1 MSNVIFINDLKG
13 NSVALMDGFGN
24 LSEEATMLYA
34 EGKLNEAD
42 KATIDAI
49 ADADEM
55 TRDAIDGFMAMQQG
69 RRLAVSELKITL
81 AERTGTAIISTSSAS
96 NFPFFRI
103 AAGLALLM
111 ALGLGTYFASKYIN
125 EHQMAS
131 TDTLE
136 VETPM
141 MEPALAPIVEERVTE
156 ILVVDTAAISQEP
169 LPLAVA
175 PQPATL
181 TTAAPAKPE
190 PKIVT
195 AAEKA
200 QLAKAKA
207 TLADAE
213 KKPAVADTSSKPKN
227 DPVDMA
233 GAAAPAQRDND
244 EVNVIVQSAAVQETT
259 DSKKKGKAKKEEPVP
274 SASATRNA
282 AMREAS
288 SAEVVSQSEKT
299 QKESVSFDLVENPP
313 RFPGGDL
320 EMFRFINRN
329 KSYPEALKNEGVSG
343 NVFVNFTVEKD
354 GKLTGI
360 IVTKGVSTVLDEDA
374 KRVLRAMP
382 KWNPGEQGGEPV
394 RTSRTLVIKY
404 E

>member
-1 MSNVIFINDLKG
+1 
-13 NSVALMDGFGN
+13 MDGFGN

-49 ADADEM
+49 ADADEI
-55 TRDAIDGFMAMQQG
+55 TRDALDGFVAMQQG
-69 RRLAVSELKITL
+69 RRLAVSELKATL

-136 VETPM
+136 VEVPI
-141 MEPALAPIVEERVTE
+141 MEPALAPVVEEQIAE
-156 ILVVDTAAISQEP
+156 IVAVDTAAISQE
-169 LPLAVA
+169 LLSVEDA
-175 PQPATL
+175 PQPAIL
-181 TTAAPAKPE
+181 TTATPAKPE

-195 AAEKA
+195 ASEKA

-207 TLADAE
+207 ALADAE
-213 KKPAVADTSSKPKN
+213 KKPAVADATPKSEKI
-227 DPVDMA
+227 VLDMA
-233 GAAAPAQRDND
+233 GAAAPSERDDD
-244 EVNVIVQSAAVQETT
+244 EIKVVVQSAAVQETT
-259 DSKKKGKAKKEEPVP
+259 DSKKKGKAKKEEPARAE
-274 SASATRNA
+274 SASRNA

-288 SAEVVSQSEKT
+288 SEIAESQSAKV
-299 QKESVSFDLVENPP
+299 QKESVAFDLVESPP

-329 KSYPEALKNEGVSG
+329 KNYPEVLKNDGVSG
-343 NVFVNFTVEKD
+343 NVYVNFTVEKD
-354 GKLTGI
+354 GKITGI
-360 IVTKGVSTVLDEDA
+360 EVTKGVNAVLDEDA

-394 RTSRTLVIKY
+394 RTSKTLVIKY

>member
-1 MSNVIFINDLKG
+1 MSNVIYIHDLKG

-42 KATIDAI
+42 KATVDAI
-49 ADADEM
+49 ADADEI
-55 TRDAIDGFMAMQQG
+55 TRDALDGFVAMQQG
-69 RRLAVSELKITL
+69 RRLAVSELKATL
-81 AERTGTAIISTSSAS
+81 AERTGTSIISTSSAS

-111 ALGLGTYFASKYIN
+111 ALGLGTYFASKYMN

-136 VETPM
+136 VETPI
-141 MEPALAPIVEERVTE
+141 MEPAQAPVVVEDVAESS
-156 ILVVDTAAISQEP
+156 VVDTVALTEELLSVED
-169 LPLAVA
+169 A
-175 PQPATL
+175 PQPAIL
-181 TTAAPAKPE
+181 TTATPAKPE

-207 TLADAE
+207 ALADAE
-213 KKPAVADTSSKPKN
+213 KKPAVADASPKPEKI
-227 DPVDMA
+227 VLDMA
-233 GAAAPAQRDND
+233 GAAAPTERDDD
-244 EVNVIVQSAAVQETT
+244 EIKVVVQSAAVQETT
-259 DSKKKGKAKKEEPVP
+259 DSKKKGKAKKEEPARAE
-274 SASATRNA
+274 SASRNA

-288 SAEVVSQSEKT
+288 SEIAESQSAKV
-299 QKESVSFDLVENPP
+299 QKESVAFDLVESPP

-329 KSYPEALKNEGVSG
+329 KNYPEVLKNDGVSG
-343 NVFVNFTVEKD
+343 NVYVNFTVEKD
-354 GKLTGI
+354 GKITGI
-360 IVTKGVSTVLDEDA
+360 EVTKGVNAVLDEDA

-394 RTSRTLVIKY
+394 RTSKTLVIKY

>member
-1 MSNVIFINDLKG
+1 
-13 NSVALMDGFGN
+13 MDGFGN

-42 KATIDAI
+42 KATVDAI

-69 RRLAVSELKITL
+69 RRLAVSELKTTL
-81 AERTGTAIISTSSAS
+81 AERTGTAIISSSSAS

-136 VETPM
+136 VETPIV
-141 MEPALAPIVEERVTE
+141 EPAQAPVVVEQIAETLA
-156 ILVVDTAAISQEP
+156 VDTAALLEEP
-169 LPLAVA
+169 LPTAVA
-175 PQPATL
+175 LQPV
-181 TTAAPAKPE
+181 TTATPAKPE
-190 PKIVT
+190 PKILT

-207 TLADAE
+207 ALADAE
-213 KKPAVADTSSKPKN
+213 KKPAVADASPKPKN
-227 DPVDMA
+227 GAMDMA
-233 GAAAPAQRDND
+233 GAAAPTERDDD
-244 EVNVIVQSAAVQETT
+244 EVKVVVKSAAVQETT
-259 DSKKKGKAKKEEPVP
+259 DSKKKGKAKKEEPAP
-274 SASATRNA
+274 PATASRNA

-288 SAEVVSQSEKT
+288 SAEVASQPEKA
-299 QKESVSFDLVENPP
+299 QKESVAFDLVENPP

-329 KSYPEALKNEGVSG
+329 KNYPEVLKNEGIPG
-343 NVFVNFTVEKD
+343 NVYVNFTVEKD
-354 GKLTGI
+354 GKVTGI
-360 IVTKGVSTVLDEDA
+360 EVTKGVNAVLDEDA

-394 RTSRTLVIKY
+394 RTSKTLVIKY